1 MECPI
6 CLNEWNS
13 GTCIP
18 KMIPCGHSL
27 CNKCLT
33 ALFVPFVSPQK
44 GGSVQCPTCMESHTL
59 KSAHNNSNATS
70 KALLDPNEISI
81 FSLPSILFT

>member
-59 KSAHNNSNATS
+59 KSASALEKLIKNFTLLSLVESRKNESN
-70 KALLDPNEISI
+70 
-81 FSLPSILFT
+81 